1 VSLGC
6 GFVLAA
12 VQKKMKIRVRPMD
25 DAAIVPPNSNNGN
38 RLGSRQCSDKVPIG
52 EARAARDY
60 VAGRLI
66 LLEHL
71 RNAMELQ

>member
-1 VSLGC
+1 M
-6 GFVLAA
+6 
-12 VQKKMKIRVRPMD
+12 KMRVRPN
-25 DAAIVPPNSNNGN
+25 AAIVPPNSNNGN

-60 VAGRLI
+60 VGGRLL

-71 RNAMELQ
+71 RNAMEL

>member
-1 VSLGC
+1 
-6 GFVLAA
+6 
-12 VQKKMKIRVRPMD
+12 MD